1 MLHAHGATK
10 VLFEGG
16 DLHDFAKTGQQRLR
30 LRGEQQG
37 EAVPIMVNGTIYT
50 NDEPWSVYCD
60 RH

>member
-50 NDEPWSVYCD
+50 NDEP
-60 RH
+60 